1 MRRLPAL
8 LALLVPMIALAQ
20 SPAPAPA
27 KAAPKKLLI
36 LPVDG
41 PADDAD
47 KAAFEAGLRK
57 ELAAYADTV
66 EILPTPKEDPA
77 EVMMEIECLEMDGAC
92 VAGFA
97 LKYGAD
103 LVLRPVQAPDG
114 ALKATLLLDDGS
126 ESKALAVSA
135 APDKKLAAQGGKVV
149 AGVFGPPPKPKDA
162 TLAVAVEPAG
172 ANVFVNARLI
182 GQAPVETRLPPG
194 TYTVVARKEG
204 HKDALR
210 EVKLAAGAT
219 ERLALK
225 IQPIEPAVAVVPPPA
240 AVAGAPLYE
249 EWWFWTAIGVGTA
262 AIIVP
267 TVYYLTRP
275 GSSPTGSMDLV
286 IHPVTFQDDV
296 LLKP

>member
-8 LALLVPMIALAQ
+8 LALLVPALALAQ
-20 SPAPAPA
+20 APAPTAA

-36 LPVDG
+36 LPVDA
-41 PADDAD
+41 PTDDAD
-47 KAAFEAGLRK
+47 KAALEAGLRR
-57 ELAAYADTV
+57 ELAAYADTLEV
-66 EILPTPKEDPA
+66 LPAPKEDPA
-77 EVMMEIECLEMDGAC
+77 EVMMEIECLEMDSAC

-103 LVLRPVQAPDG
+103 LVLRPVQGQDG
-114 ALKATLLLDDGS
+114 ALKATLFQDDGS
-126 ESKALAVSA
+126 EAKALAVGA
-135 APDKKLAAQGGKVV
+135 APDKKVGGLAGKVV
-149 AGVFGPPPKPKDA
+149 AGVFGPPPKPREA

-182 GQAPVETRLPPG
+182 GQAPVETKLPPG

-204 HKDALR
+204 HKETLR
-210 EVKLAAGAT
+210 EVKLTAGAT

-225 IQPIEPAVAVVPPPA
+225 VEPVAAAIPVTPPPA
-240 AVAGAPLYE
+240 AVSGVPLYE

-262 AIIVP
+262 AIVIP